1 MIHATKAQFRKWLEA
16 LLHIHDSPHRT
27 ACAFALGVL
36 IGFSPLLG
44 LHTVI
49 GLGLAF
55 LLRLNR
61 VAVLVGVY
69 ANVPWVIAQYYALVT
84 AIGAWA
90 LGTEMPPGFYG
101 SLRALTALS
110 VFSGE
115 FWQRLASLLSPLL
128 WPYVVGSTAG
138 AAILAAVSYPVART
152 FVETGRRY
160 VAHYHQS
167 HGSRDEAGGH
177 QRDD

>member
-1 MIHATKAQFRKWLEA
+1 MIHATKAQIRKWLEA

-27 ACAFALGVL
+27 ASAFALGVL

-44 LHTVI
+44 LHTVLA
-49 GLGLAF
+49 LGLAF

-61 VAVLVGVY
+61 VAVLLGAY
-69 ANVPWVIAQYYALVT
+69 ANLPWIMAQYYALMT
-84 AIGAWA
+84 AVGAWA
-90 LGTEMPPGFYG
+90 LGTELPPGFYH
-101 SLRALTALS
+101 SLRALTNLS
-110 VFSGE
+110 VFGSE
-115 FWQRLASLLSPLL
+115 FWQRLASLLAPLL
-128 WPYVVGSTAG
+128 WPYIVGSTAG

-167 HGSRDEAGGH
+167 HVPRDEADGH
-177 QRDD
+177 HRGD